1 MSKMCAQPRRG
12 GHVLPSWKAI
22 PSKAARAR
30 FKRARSCWEPRPAR
44 QSQNPR
50 RHLKDHTRTRS
61 FSERDGTQFYCVLS
75 ETSIYPTASSFKEE
89 EEEALPNTP
98 EPERLGAHW
107 PEAAGYLFLRW
118 SGSERS
124 RCQDQGG
131 EEPLAGCSG

>member
-1 MSKMCAQPRRG
+1 MSKMCAQPRRS

-22 PSKAARAR
+22 PSKAARAG

-50 RHLKDHTRTRS
+50 RHLKDHTRTLS

-89 EEEALPNTP
+89 EEE
-98 EPERLGAHW
+98 
-107 PEAAGYLFLRW
+107 EAARHPRARVLGGALARGGRVFVSPAVWLREITLP
-118 SGSERS
+118 GPGR
-124 RCQDQGG
+124 
-131 EEPLAGCSG
+131 